1 MKILAL
7 FRILKALVILV
18 RELWFRERTFR
29 QFIHDN
35 MAVLVV
41 TVGFVV
47 IFIMFL
53 KTYLIVQEQNLELAG
68 LKSTEKM
75 LRREIEYLEEKLA
88 DRSSIRMTTPDTPLP
103 RLQAA
108 EPPEDP
114 KPKPEKP
121 APKKPTKPIPVIN
134 RPTNV
139 ELQERWR
146 RLSE

>member
-35 MAVLVV
+35 VATLVV
-41 TVGFVV
+41 TIGFIAV
-47 IFIMFL
+47 FIMFL
-53 KTYLIVQEQNLELAG
+53 QAYLIVQEQNLELAD

-88 DRSSIRMTTPDTPLP
+88 DRSSICMTTPDTPLP
-103 RLQAA
+103 RLQAV

-121 APKKPTKPIPVIN
+121 APKIPTKSTPVIT
-134 RPTNV
+134 RPINV
-139 ELQERWR
+139 DLQDRWR